1 MTKQSKILVVD
12 DEEGTR
18 ELFNI
23 VLSDERYHVTLAKN
37 GDEALTLFKA
47 GSFDLV
53 ISDIIMP
60 DTDGLQLLQEIR
72 KTGPTVDVIITTG
85 LGQVDAYIKAM
96 SLGAVEYLNK
106 PIDIRELKG
115 IVQKI
120 LTKRRKRLRN

>member
-1 MTKQSKILVVD
+1 MTERAKILVVD

-18 ELFNI
+18 ELFHTI
-23 VLSDERYHVTLAKN
+23 LSDDGYLVTLAN
-37 GDEALTLFKA
+37 SGDEALTLFKT

-53 ISDIIMP
+53 ISDILMP

-106 PIDIRELKG
+106 PVRIHELKG
-115 IVQKI
+115 IVQKV
-120 LTKRRKRLRN
+120 LTKRRERLGN

>member
-1 MTKQSKILVVD
+1 MTKQAKILVVD
-12 DEEGTR
+12 DEEGTQ
-18 ELFNI
+18 ELFHT
-23 VLSDERYHVTLAKN
+23 VLSVEGYHVTLAN
-37 GDEALTLFKA
+37 SGNEALELFKA

-106 PIDIRELKG
+106 PIRIHELKG
-115 IVQKI
+115 IVQRV
-120 LTKRRKRLRN
+120 LTKRRERLGN

>member
-1 MTKQSKILVVD
+1 MTEQVKILVVD
-12 DEEGTR
+12 DEESTR
-18 ELFNI
+18 ELFHT
-23 VLSDERYHVTLAKN
+23 VLSDEGYHVTLANN
-37 GDEALTLFKA
+37 GDEALTLFKT

-106 PIDIRELKG
+106 PVRIHELKG
-115 IVQKI
+115 IVQKV
-120 LTKRRKRLRN
+120 LTKRRERLRN

>member
-1 MTKQSKILVVD
+1 MTERAKILVVD

-18 ELFNI
+18 ELFHTI
-23 VLSDERYHVTLAKN
+23 LSDDGYLVTLANN
-37 GDEALTLFKA
+37 GDEALTLFKT

-53 ISDIIMP
+53 ISDILMP

-106 PIDIRELKG
+106 PVRIHELKG
-115 IVQKI
+115 IVQKV
-120 LTKRRKRLRN
+120 LTKRRERLGN

>member
-12 DEEGTR
+12 DEEDTR
-18 ELFNI
+18 ELFHI
-23 VLSDERYHVTLAKN
+23 VLSDEGYHVTLAKN

-60 DTDGLQLLQEIR
+60 DTDGLQLLEEIR

-106 PIDIRELKG
+106 PIDMRELKG
-115 IVQKI
+115 IVQKV
-120 LTKRRKRLRN
+120 LTKRRERLRN